1 MEPRGYRMASSVER
15 WVSVPADVLDERGR
29 AVIATTA
36 GDVALLRA
44 GDEIYAVDNA
54 CPHEGNPL
62 VEADV
67 LGKTLVCVY
76 HGWRF
81 DLETGA
87 CLAGEKPVRRYPV
100 EARGD
105 RIWIDLGLKG

>member
-1 MEPRGYRMASSVER
+1 MASSAER
-15 WVSVPADVLDERGR
+15 WLSVPADVLGEDGR

-36 GDVALLRA
+36 GDVALLRVE
-44 GDEIYAVDNA
+44 GELYAVDNA

-67 LGKTLVCVY
+67 LGQTLVCVY

-87 CLAGEKPVRRYPV
+87 CLAGEDPVRRYHV

-105 RIWIDLGLKG
+105 RIWIDLGEEGC